1 MIARHGLSALL
12 ALIAGIYLCCD
23 RGKEPE
29 PPPEPPPAPQLFNVS
44 GTTDFTAGLNWYCPT
59 DEENG
64 FYLYMQTT
72 GSWALHDTLPASAS
86 VNVNHTVVGLNPG
99 STYYFR
105 VTAFNENGE
114 SGPGSTATGADS
126 VIAHT
131 TGTLPPEPP
140 INIHAVAI
148 GAGSVQ
154 VHWTPVGTQ
163 DGFRIDRREPSA
175 NWSTIGT
182 AGGTA
187 SAFTDSNV
195 AALTTYYYRVGS
207 FRNIVVSWS
216 LDSAVVTTP
225 DGPPLAPD
233 SLEVSSLPGIGVQL
247 TWVDHSGNES
257 GFHISRNYSGQ
268 NFVTIDSVAASVTT
282 YFDSLGG
289 AVDNYNYR
297 VRAFNSFGASAW
309 TSPVPVHYDLCSD
322 GVIPLCVGNW
332 WEYLVTDSTGPDY
345 AMRRYI
351 RSIAYQGGLDYYLTT
366 TQLEPPVSPEDTL
379 YYLRN
384 FSDGC
389 WKLDHPLGSD
399 PDRDQLYKYP
409 AAVGQFYFADGDC
422 VLVAGTGINIDVNG
436 TLYTNVSI
444 YQRFYSP
451 THSVQIYVEPV
462 TVGIIREQ
470 EFVSDNPTTRRDLT
484 NSYIQND

>member
-1 MIARHGLSALL
+1 MIARYGLSALL
-12 ALIAGIYLCCD
+12 ALIAGIYLSCSD
-23 RGKEPE
+23 KSVD
-29 PPPEPPPAPQLFNVS
+29 PPPPLPPAPQLFAVLS
-44 GTTDFTAGLNWYCPT
+44 TTDFTANLNWYYPT
-59 DEENG
+59 DEESG
-64 FYLYMQTT
+64 FYLYMRAA
-72 GSWALHDTLPASAS
+72 GSWARYDTLPASAS
-86 VNVNHTVVGLNPG
+86 VNVNHTVGGLNPG

-114 SGPGSTATGADS
+114 SGWGMTNTGADS
-126 VIAHT
+126 VTAHT
-131 TGTLPPEPP
+131 TGTFPPEPP

-154 VHWTPVGTQ
+154 VHWIPVGTQ
-163 DGFRIDRREPSA
+163 DGFRIDRHEPLA

-207 FRNIVVSWS
+207 FRNNVVSWS

-233 SLEVSSLPGIGVQL
+233 SLEVSSLPGIGVRL
-247 TWVDHSGNES
+247 TWVDHSENET

-268 NFVTIDSVAASVTT
+268 NFVTIDSVAANVTT
-282 YFDSLGG
+282 YFDSLSG

-332 WEYLVTDSTGPDY
+332 WQYHVTDSAGPDY
-345 AMRRYI
+345 DMHRNI
-351 RSIAYQGGLDYYLTT
+351 RSIAYPGGLDYYLTT

-389 WKLDHPLGSD
+389 WKLDFPLNAQ
-399 PDRDQLYKYP
+399 PRDQLFKYP
-409 AAVGQFYFADGDC
+409 ATVGQFYFADGDC

-470 EFVSDNPTTRRDLT
+470 EFINDSPTTLRDLT